1 MNSSRP
7 GSYISDYFRCRIGFS
22 HRSVHGSIGGLILA
36 FVVLVYTSTGLAA
49 TQAGDQSFFTVKRCA
64 DGAGIQT
71 FIFLANSSEVPVQY
85 TIEGYTSNDQP
96 AKILLSD
103 PAAKPSSLVTGTL
116 TPHATASISTWG
128 RGLDSQPVEG
138 WIRVEAD
145 HPIETTSSTEAS
157 DGGGSGGGSAHH
169 VDDSGLARP
178 STTRGPTG
186 LFHVQNADTLR
197 HKGWNV
203 GLHVDNLDRMPGDLD
218 ITSYNFS
225 FAYGVTNRVELSAM
239 VEAQKGVKVG
249 QPNLLSTFQPLTQGI
264 FPGTGLRRLQL
275 FTPNGFIPC
284 ANCLPGFY
292 NDIPLVSGERFQQDM
307 GDIYLNL
314 KLNLLSQSRGSP
326 IGIAITPFLKIP
338 STFSAA
344 KLDRGRGTG
353 SLEGGADLIFSRVWG
368 DVVGTHFN
376 AGFSIPGSPKLNDVK
391 VVSLSKKLN
400 FSFGLN
406 VPNTSRVQVI
416 GEILST
422 VFLGGSPNTTFEERD
437 PVDGLIGLRVIPAR
451 WISFGGG
458 YRRNLNQYSRN
469 GSGDGNGYVAQVQ
482 FHFLPEKPVPPN
494 HPPTV
499 SCSASPTSVQA
510 GETVRLTA
518 TASDPDG
525 DPLSYVWSSDQG
537 KLTQNNATAS
547 WDTTGLAAGSYPI
560 SVHVSDGKGGTA
572 DCSTTVNVTA
582 PPPPPVN
589 HPPVCNAS
597 ADRTTLL
604 SGERTRLQANASD
617 PDGDPLTYQWSA
629 TAGQI
634 TGTGDTVSFVA
645 DGPGPATI
653 TVMVNDGKGG
663 STPCTVAM
671 TVQSPPLPPEAQ
683 HLPDLLFKL
692 NSARVDNAAKAQL
705 DDFALKL
712 QHDPKAHGVLI
723 GHADKGE
730 LNAQRLSKQRAE
742 NAKAY
747 LVKDKKIDAARI
759 EVRDV
764 GTTQPADT
772 GKTQDAHNKNR
783 RVEMIFVPEGARF

>member
-1 MNSSRP
+1 MNSLKPRSCIRDCFC
-7 GSYISDYFRCRIGFS
+7 GRTGFS
-22 HRSVHGSIGGLILA
+22 PRFVQVSILGLILA
-36 FVVLVYTSTGLAA
+36 FMVLTQTSTGLAG
-49 TQAGDQSFFTVKRCA
+49 TQADDQSFFAVKRCT

-71 FIFLANSSEVPVQY
+71 FIILTNSRDVPVQY
-85 TIEGYTSNDQP
+85 TIEGYTSTDQP
-96 AKILLSD
+96 AKILLAD
-103 PAAKPSSLVTGTL
+103 PAAKPSSHLTGTL
-116 TPHATASISTWG
+116 APHAFVSISTWG
-128 RGLDSQPVEG
+128 RGLNRQPVEG

-145 HPIETTSSTEAS
+145 HPIEITSSTRAFDGGKF
-157 DGGGSGGGSAHH
+157 DGGGAH
-169 VDDSGLARP
+169 VDDADLARP

-186 LFHVQNADTLR
+186 LFHVQKADTLR
-197 HKGWNV
+197 HKEWNI

-225 FAYGVTNRVELSAM
+225 FAYGVTDRLEFSGM

-249 QPNLLSTFQPLTQGI
+249 QPNLLSTYQPLTQGI
-264 FPGTGLRRLQL
+264 FPGTQLRRLQL
-275 FTPNGFIPC
+275 FTPNGFKPC

-292 NDIPLVSGERFQQDM
+292 NDIPLVSGKNFQQDL

-314 KLNLLSQSRGSP
+314 KFNLLSQLRGSP
-326 IGIAITPFLKIP
+326 IGIAVTPFFKIP
-338 STFSAA
+338 STFSAD

-353 SLEGGADLIFSRVWG
+353 AIEGGADLIFSRVFG

-376 AGFSIPGSPKLNDVK
+376 AGFSLLDSPKLNGIE
-391 VVSLSKKLN
+391 VVGLSKKLN
-400 FSFGLN
+400 FGFGLN
-406 VPNTSRVQVI
+406 VPSSSRVQVI

-422 VFLGGSPNTTFEERD
+422 VFLGGSPNTSFDARD
-437 PVDGLIGLRVIPAR
+437 PVDGLIGLRIIPAR
-451 WISFGGG
+451 WISLGGA

-469 GSGDGNGYVAQVQ
+469 GIGDGNGYVAQVQ
-482 FHFLPEKPVPPN
+482 FHHLPEKPVPPN

-499 SCSASPTSVQA
+499 TCSASPNSVQP

-525 DPLSYVWSSDQG
+525 DPLTYVWSTDQG
-537 KLTQNNATAS
+537 KLTQDNATAT
-547 WDTTGLAAGSYPI
+547 WDTTGLAPGSYTI
-560 SVHVSDGKGGTA
+560 SVKVSDGKGGTA
-572 DCSTTVNVTA
+572 DCSTTVTVTA
-582 PPPPPVN
+582 PPPPAN
-589 HPPVCNAS
+589 RPPVCNCT

-604 SGERTRLQANASD
+604 SGERTRVVANASD

-653 TVMVNDGKGG
+653 TVTVNDGKGG
-663 STPCTVAM
+663 STPCTIAM
-671 TVQSPPLPPEAQ
+671 TVQAPPPPPEAQ
-683 HLPDLLFKL
+683 HLSDLLFKL
-692 NSARVDNAAKAQL
+692 NSARVDNLAKAQL
-705 DDFALKL
+705 DDLALKL
-712 QHDPKAHGVLI
+712 QQDPKAHVVLI

-730 LNAQRLSKQRAE
+730 LNAQRLSRQRAE

-764 GTTQPADT
+764 GTTVPADT
-772 GKTQDAHNKNR
+772 GKTQDAHKKNR
-783 RVEMIFVPEGARF
+783 RVEMIFVPEGATF